1 MYVCTHIHTY
11 IHTYSLNFCGLVNCT
26 DWLVLNGKSSVD
38 GSLFTNGI
46 TFSNLPFNKMPCSFK
61 VRGVAF
67 NLQTFLSKFSLFN
80 ILYFIAVLETPVLEI
95 K

>member
-1 MYVCTHIHTY
+1 MYVCTQ

-46 TFSNLPFNKMPCSFK
+46 TLSNLPFNKMPCSFK

-67 NLQTFLSKFSLFN
+67 NLQTFLSNTSFHFLIYYTLLQFWKHQ
-80 ILYFIAVLETPVLEI
+80 Y
-95 K
+95 